1 MAQPSTPR
9 EHVGKRFIEDEMRES
24 FIDYSMSV
32 IVQRALPDARD
43 GLKPVHRR
51 ILYAMYEIGL
61 LPDRDYKKSA
71 TVVGDVLGKYHPHG
85 DSAVYDT
92 LVRMAQDFSMRYP
105 LVDGQGNFGSV
116 DGDSAAAYRYTE
128 ARLAPIATELLEDL
142 ERETVDF
149 TPNFDDRLEEPSV
162 LPTRLPQLLLN
173 GTDGIAVGMSTKI
186 PPHNLN
192 ELLSATEHL
201 VRHPDCGV
209 ADLMEH
215 VAGPD
220 FPTGGYIWGRDDIRD
235 AYETGRGLVEMR
247 ARMHVEEG
255 DYGKSSIVVTEL
267 PYQVN
272 KSRVIEQITRQVKR
286 GRLGA
291 VTDLRDESDRDGI
304 RLIIELK
311 RDAEPREL
319 LETLFKKTQ
328 LRYTFGVITLA
339 LVDGKPEELDLK
351 EALACFVDHRLE
363 VIARRAADELEAR
376 EERAHVVEGLLVA
389 LDDIDRVIEV
399 IRASETPSDA
409 ADALQAEFDLT
420 ERQARAILDMRL
432 ARLTGL
438 ERIGLEDELEE
449 LRGRI
454 RELKVLVEDEQA
466 RRDHLAGEL
475 ADLQE
480 RYGDPRRTEILDD
493 DGEFPLPSGGEA
505 GATLVL
511 ISKRGYVKAQAVRGG
526 TGGMAG
532 AEALA
537 EREGDFARRAI
548 LCRGTDTLLAVTRRG
563 NAHTLSLADLPRA
576 TRSSRGK
583 PLADFLELEE
593 GDEPAAVAAVEDFE
607 AEGRYLVTVSR
618 RGQVKRTELS
628 EFANVRAGGI
638 IAAGLEEGDEV
649 LEALVTD
656 GTAELVLATRHG
668 QAIRFEEEEVRAMG
682 RSARGVK
689 GIDLEEDDEVVS
701 ALAPRRDSRLLA
713 AGDRG
718 YGKRVPFTELRLQG
732 RAGKGTTVLPGR
744 EEAGDLVGLLE
755 VRPDD
760 RIVWEL
766 ESGELRRTG
775 ASEVN
780 ERSRS
785 DAALRII
792 GNLGGARVRR
802 VHPLQASPEGGGPGA
817 ADGEA
822 AGAGED
828 ADADTPAEE
837 TAAAEAGSGPADS
850 EAAAEEDGGAQAE
863 LELDGS

>member
-1 MAQPSTPR
+1 MAQPSAQT

-61 LPDRDYKKSA
+61 LPERDYKKSA

-149 TPNFDDRLEEPSV
+149 RPNFDDRLEEPSV

-173 GTDGIAVGMSTKI
+173 GTDGIAVGMATKI

-201 VRHPDCGV
+201 VRHPDCEV
-209 ADLMEH
+209 EDLMEH

-235 AYETGRGLVEMR
+235 AYQTGRGLVEMR

-286 GRLGA
+286 GRLSE

-311 RDAEPREL
+311 RDVEPRDL

-339 LVDGKPEELDLK
+339 LVDGKPEELDLR
-351 EALACFVDHRLE
+351 EALGCFVDHRLE
-363 VIARRAADELEAR
+363 VIARRAADELDSR
-376 EERAHVVEGLLVA
+376 RERAHVVEGLLRA

-399 IRASETPSDA
+399 IRASETPAEA
-409 ADALQAEFDLT
+409 ADALQESFDLS

-438 ERIGLEDELEE
+438 ERVGLEEELEE

-454 RELKVLVEDEQA
+454 RELQVLVDEEEA
-466 RRDHLAGEL
+466 RRDHLAEEL
-475 ADLQE
+475 ADLRS

-511 ISKRGYVKAQAVRGG
+511 LSRRGYVKAQAVRGG
-526 TGGMAG
+526 AGGLAG

-537 EREGDFARRAI
+537 EREGDFARRAF
-548 LCRGTDTLLAVTRRG
+548 LCRGDDDLLAVTRDG
-563 NAHTLSLADLPRA
+563 NAHTLPLSDLPRA

-593 GDEPAAVAAVEDFE
+593 SDEPASVATVEDFE

-628 EFANVRAGGI
+628 EFANVRTGGI
-638 IAAGLEEGDEV
+638 IAAGLEEGDEI

-668 QAIRFEEEEVRAMG
+668 QAIRFEEDEVRSMG
-682 RSARGVK
+682 RTAKGVK
-689 GIDLEEDDEVVS
+689 GIDLQDGDEVVS

-713 AGDRG
+713 AGARG
-718 YGKRVPFTELRLQG
+718 YAKRVPFTELRLQG

-755 VRPDD
+755 VQPDD
-760 RIVWEL
+760 RVVWEL
-766 ESGELRRTG
+766 ESGELRRTA

-792 GNLGGARVRR
+792 GNLGGADVRR
-802 VHPLQASPEGGGPGA
+802 IHPLQASPEAAPSADGA
-817 ADGEA
+817 AEGSEGAGRGGDEA
-822 AGAGED
+822 AGGED
-828 ADADTPAEE
+828 EAPGAESG
-837 TAAAEAGSGPADS
+837 GSD
-850 EAAAEEDGGAQAE
+850 EAQAE
-863 LELDGS
+863 LELEGS